1 MSTSDARRA
10 AASIPGSGDLA
21 KVQGTEGLTCGVLD
35 PVELARM
42 ANEFFTALPE
52 ALRPPLSVAPTVPVP
67 PGSPLS
73 VNPLAAVPGP
83 TVPAFPGVLSSLAA
97 EQPVLLPARDRGAAP
112 FGNPPALSAVAP
124 AVPGSVSTA
133 APAFA
138 FLQDARPLFVEP
150 VAESAILNTPSGAF
164 QQSTPTDA
172 GFAAIPSSLIADV
185 PPSRPPEFK
194 PPAPVELGALSTD
207 ESPGISNVLFTALP
221 EAFQPALS
229 VAPAAPVPPGS
240 PVNVNPLA
248 AVPGPTAPAF
258 PGMLS
263 NLATEQPVRL
273 PARERGA
280 VPVANP
286 SDAPATAP
294 AVPGGVGGADS
305 SAAPAFA
312 FLQEIRPLS
321 AEPAAEPTILNT
333 PARAFQSP
341 VPSDA
346 GFAAIL
352 SSLIADVSTS
362 QLTESAQPP
371 TPTVPGAFGKVDSS
385 AFPAF
390 SFMEE
395 ARPLLSN
402 PHTVPGPVPAAPPP
416 AHPDESVRAEER
428 SATTANPFASP
439 LDPSAPQ
446 LSGVVAHEPDYR
458 APASYDP
465 LNQPRPLSPENTVTA
480 EAPVGARPALP
491 DDLNLSSYSF
501 DVEAIRRDF
510 PILRERVNGRP
521 LIWFDNAATTQK
533 PQSVIDRLKYFYEHE
548 NSNVHRAAHEL
559 AARATDAYESAREK
573 TRRFLNAG
581 SAREIIFV
589 RGATEAINLVA
600 QSWGRHNVQK
610 DDEIV
615 ITWLEHH
622 ANIVP
627 WQMLCAEK
635 GARLRVAPVD
645 DTGQILLDE
654 YEKLLG
660 PKTRLVSIAQ
670 VSNALGTVTP
680 VNAMVE
686 AAHRHGARVLVD
698 GAQAV
703 SHMRVDVQA
712 LNCDFY
718 VFSGHKVFAPTGIGV
733 VYGKSEVLDNMPP
746 WQGGGNMIQ
755 DVTFEK
761 TLYQPPPQRFEAGT
775 GNIADAVGLGAAI
788 DYLDR
793 VGMANVSR
801 HEHVLLVYATEG
813 LQRIPGLR
821 IIGTAKE
828 KAGVLSF
835 AMEGFRTEEIG
846 DYLNR
851 KGIAVRGGHHCAQP
865 ILRRFGLESTLRAS
879 LALYNTCEEVDALV
893 AALWDLRQGRNPG
906 VV

>member
-1 MSTSDARRA
+1 
-10 AASIPGSGDLA
+10 LA
-21 KVQGTEGLTCGVLD
+21 KVQGTDGVTSGVLD

-52 ALRPPLSVAPTVPVP
+52 ALRPPLSVAPAAPVSV
-67 PGSPLS
+67 GSPVN
-73 VNPLAAVPGP
+73 VNPIAAVPGP
-83 TVPAFPGVLSSLAA
+83 TVPAFPGVLSSVAA
-97 EQPVLLPARDRGAAP
+97 QQPVLIPAREHGAAP
-112 FGNPPALSAVAP
+112 FGNPPAPSATAP
-124 AVPGSVSTA
+124 AVPGGVGTALPSA

-150 VAESAILNTPSGAF
+150 LAEPTILNTPSGAF
-164 QQSTPTDA
+164 QQSTPTGA

-185 PPSRPPEFK
+185 PPSQPSEFQPPTLEG
-194 PPAPVELGALSTD
+194 LGALSTV
-207 ESPGISNVLFTALP
+207 ESPSISNVFFTALP
-221 EAFQPALS
+221 EAFQPPLS

-258 PGMLS
+258 PGVLS
-263 NLATEQPVRL
+263 NLPTEPPVLL
-273 PARERGA
+273 PAREQGA
-280 VPVANP
+280 APVANP
-286 SDAPATAP
+286 PAAPATAP
-294 AVPGGVGGADS
+294 AIPGGVGGADS
-305 SAAPAFA
+305 SAVPAFS
-312 FLQEIRPLS
+312 FLQDIRPLF

-333 PARAFQSP
+333 PARAFQSA
-341 VPSDA
+341 VPSDE
-346 GFAAIL
+346 GFAAIP
-352 SSLIADVSTS
+352 SSLVADVSPS

-371 TPTVPGAFGKVDSS
+371 TPTVPGALGKVDSS
-385 AFPAF
+385 AFPVF

-395 ARPLLSN
+395 ARPLFSN
-402 PHTVPGPVPAAPPP
+402 PHTVPGPVPAAPLAP
-416 AHPDESVRAEER
+416 AQLDTSARAEDL

-446 LSGVVAHEPDYR
+446 ILGVVAHEPDYR

-465 LNQPRPLSPENTVTA
+465 LNQPRPLSPENTVPA
-480 EAPVGARPALP
+480 QAPAGARSVLP

-510 PILRERVNGRP
+510 PILSERVNGRP

-589 RGATEAINLVA
+589 RGATEGINLIA
-600 QSWGRHNVQK
+600 QSWGRQNIQK

-645 DTGQILLDE
+645 DSGQILLDE

-660 PKTRLVSIAQ
+660 PKTRLVSITQ

-801 HEHVLLVYATEG
+801 HEHMLLVYATEG

-835 AMEGFRTEEIG
+835 VMDGFRTEEIG